1 MILLLPS
8 PQPKRILIFGGGWIM
23 VTTDRPGVISSYIKK
38 IEKSDLP
45 IKVFFQ
51 KHDVPFSM
59 AQYYRY
65 KKRIADDG
73 IQGLHDG
80 RSGGN
85 NRRLTAEAQ
94 TYLLG
99 FHSANPNAKLTDYQA
114 ALNDKIGLH
123 VDIATLSRF
132 FSTHHISLAKPKL
145 PKVDTFEV
153 FYGGF
158 EIIAALA
165 WYLNWPEYTADQI
178 QQATSQLEH
187 KADNKH
193 RVTDYIGRDARGRF
207 TARYNQRDDIRQNK
221 FNAIA
226 DKRQNKDLSRLQLC
240 QSGADTL
247 ARKALAIMS
256 LPIVTL
262 NGTLRSVNTPL
273 GNALKDF
280 AGYNYMDATLDK
292 FLRELKYLGIAE
304 SLVKSQVGFWQ
315 KHWHT
320 AGLDPQSKHGPLLC
334 YYIDGNT
341 KALWSSKHVQKNK
354 VTMLGR
360 VMGCLEQVFVH
371 DGLGRPTY
379 FETYSGHAPCGE
391 YVLSLFEKI
400 EKSLEEP
407 KPKLQM
413 IRLLVMDGASN
424 SVKTLRAF
432 AAQDKYYFVTT
443 LDKNQWNPRRIH
455 SEGPKIRYDYGNAF
469 VSDCKIELEDSTDKG
484 YLILVRAI
492 KIEWDNGKI
501 TVLVTNLPIRI
512 LDASRV
518 AKTYFDR
525 WPFQEL
531 WFRDSKE
538 FAALNRVA
546 GYGKKYL
553 DDATV
558 RTKQQ
563 KSQTKIEELRN
574 QLRQPL
580 DQLAELDHKLHTWIE
595 KEREI
600 RIQTR
605 IVDGKREMSQRHAE
619 QLDQCQRAISVLER
633 QKRKIKQ
640 SDQRKF
646 DSLKRHEQEWLRL
659 QGKEK
664 IYKVDV
670 ELDQILTYFRVAFV
684 NLCTYFQMAFLNKS
698 SHTNTSISTSRMT
711 LATLLHRFF
720 LLPAT
725 IEQTKELRHVYLKRN
740 RKDKEMMTALE
751 KVLPALNQLNLRHAN
766 GSRVKF
772 FLK

>member
-1 MILLLPS
+1 
-8 PQPKRILIFGGGWIM
+8 M
-23 VTTDRPGVISSYIKK
+23 VAPDRTQVISSYLKK
-38 IEKSDLP
+38 IEESDLQ
-45 IKVFFQ
+45 IKEFFE

-65 KKRIADDG
+65 KKRIANDG
-73 IQGLHDG
+73 MQGLRDG
-80 RSGGN
+80 RGNGN

-94 TYLLG
+94 TYLLR
-99 FHSANPNAKLTDYQA
+99 FHSANPNAKLNDYQT
-114 ALNDKIGLH
+114 ALNDKIGIH

-132 FSTHHISLAKPKL
+132 FSTRDISLAKPEPKQ

-153 FYGGF
+153 FCGGF

-165 WYLNWPEYTADQI
+165 WHLDWPEYTVHQI
-178 QQATSQLEH
+178 QQATSQLEV

-193 RVTDYIGRDARGRF
+193 QVTDDIGRDAQGHF
-207 TARYNQRDDIRQNK
+207 TAQYNQRDDIRQNK
-221 FNAIA
+221 FTAIA
-226 DKRQNKDLSRLQLC
+226 DKRQSRDLSRLQLC
-240 QSGADTL
+240 QSGSDTL

-256 LPIVTL
+256 LPIITL

-304 SLVKSQVGFWQ
+304 SLVKSQVSFWQ
-315 KHWHT
+315 KHWHS

-341 KALWSSKHVQKNK
+341 KALWSSKRVHKNK

-400 EKSLEEP
+400 EKSLEQP
-407 KPKLQM
+407 KPKLQTT
-413 IRLLVMDGASN
+413 RLLVMDGTGN

-455 SEGPKIRYDYGNAF
+455 SEGSPIRYDFGNAF

-484 YLILVRAI
+484 YLILMRAI
-492 KIEWDNGKI
+492 KIEWDNSKI
-501 TVLVTNLPIRI
+501 TVLITNLPSKI

-546 GYGKKYL
+546 GYGKKNL
-553 DDATV
+553 DDPTV
-558 RTKQQ
+558 CAKQKKLQ
-563 KSQTKIEELRN
+563 IKIEKLRN
-574 QLRQPL
+574 QLQQPL
-580 DQLAELDHKLHTWIE
+580 KQLAELDDKLHAWIE
-595 KEREI
+595 KERGI
-600 RIQTR
+600 RIRTR
-605 IVDGKREMSQRHAE
+605 IVDGKREMSLCQAE
-619 QLDQCQRAISVLER
+619 ELAQCQRTISSLER
-633 QKRKIKQ
+633 QKIKIKQ
-640 SDQRKF
+640 PHQRKF
-646 DSLKRHEQEWLRL
+646 DILKRHEREWLRL

-698 SHTNTSISTSRMT
+698 SHTSISANRMT
-711 LATLLHRFF
+711 LATLLHRIF

-725 IEQTKELRHVYLKRN
+725 IEQTKELRHVHLKRN

-751 KVLPALNQLNLRHAN
+751 KILPALNQLNLRHAN

-772 FLK
+772 FLE